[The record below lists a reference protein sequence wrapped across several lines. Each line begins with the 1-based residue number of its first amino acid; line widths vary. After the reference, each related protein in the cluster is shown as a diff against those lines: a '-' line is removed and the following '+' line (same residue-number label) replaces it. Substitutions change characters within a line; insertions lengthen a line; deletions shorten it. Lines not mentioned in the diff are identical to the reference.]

1 VTLYLFL
8 AAGWLSN
15 PATTQATVMATEVG
29 DPATIL
35 VGSGVAGACLVVFGF
50 AAVSGKIRFPP
61 EVGRLEARVEKLEAE
76 IVKERAEKDSLR
88 DQLMRTLPTFAQAAN
103 TMAQQAVPV
112 VQQAEATQTQLAAT
126 FAHLLDRA
134 EKVLGDDT
142 HPHDA
147 G

>member
-8 AAGWLSN
+8 AAGWLGN
-15 PATTQATVMATEVG
+15 PSMPQVAVMATEVG

-35 VGSGVAGACLVVFGF
+35 VGSGVAGACLVVFAF

-103 TMAQQAVPV
+103 TMVQQAVPV
-112 VQQAEATQTQLAAT
+112 IQQADVQQTRVAETL
-126 FAHLLDRA
+126 AHLLDRA
-134 EKVLGDDT
+134 EELLGDDT